1 MEQDMGD
8 IESQTIYKET
18 LEETSEILHNGKR
31 PVVLKVCM
39 YACLHFKIILCS
51 LRNKILARYI

>member
-8 IESQTIYKET
+8 IESQTNYKET

-31 PVVLKVCM
+31 PVILKVCM
-39 YACLHFKIILCS
+39 HACVYFKINLCF
-51 LRNKILARYI
+51 LHHKILARYI